1 MKLTGYPSIDKP
13 WLKYYPKDADKIEPI
28 NLTYYEYYIKAN
40 SKYLNKPGIEYYK
53 NVISRYDVIKNS
65 DIAAKILN
73 YLGVKKREQVLFGM
87 IGIPEAFYII
97 MGLSKIGAGANIVNI
112 TYEKDLLIDSILNS
126 KFKVIFILDVFYD
139 LFEETLKMPEMS
151 NKKIVV
157 VHFSESFPKLIRL
170 ITFKQRFDLKKKFDC
185 LAKTYGLDIS
195 YYDDLIKKSNS
206 MPDVGIAK
214 YDKKLKFLTVYSS
227 GTTSKAKGIDL
238 SVDSII
244 YMARNHELADLGT
257 DENTASLHKVPICFS
272 TGINNNFLLPP
283 LVGMINVL
291 DPVFDKKTIGKSFLQ
306 HRFKIGVAILSNEMW
321 EAVSNSKLKKDTL
334 SNLTHPIAGGDGASI
349 YRQLEIFE
357 RLKKFGCKIPLY
369 SGAGC
374 TEVGACATTILR
386 QAYKAGTAGV
396 PLPQV
401 NVAVI
406 DETGEQLKYNQ
417 SGELCYSTPMMMLGY
432 TNNINATRNSFIY
445 INSEKYYKTGDIGF
459 VDEDGFVTYRGRKS
473 DFIVINDNGIEK
485 KQYLFEVEE
494 IVKKYKSV
502 IDCEALG
509 INLNDNK
516 YKNVIVH
523 IQFNTQNAD
532 FIKRTVIEI
541 YNDFKN
547 ILPLQSVPIA
557 IKIRNDFPVAK
568 SGKRDVKKLLS
579 ETDNFLYV
587 KDNNVYDCSLK
598 DL

>member
-1 MKLTGYPSIDKP
+1 MEIKQTTGYPSIDKP

-126 KFKVIFILDVFYD
+126 NYNVIFILDVFYD
-139 LFEETLKMPEMS
+139 LFEETLKLPEMA

-157 VHFSESFPKLIRL
+157 IHFSESFPIFIRS
-170 ITFKQRFDLKKKFDC
+170 ITFKQRHDLKKKFEC
-185 LAKTYGLDIS
+185 LAKTYDLDIS
-195 YYDDLIKKSNS
+195 YYDDLVKKSNS
-206 MPDVGIAK
+206 MSDVEISK
-214 YDKKLKFLTVYSS
+214 YDKTLKFLTVYSS

-349 YRQLEIFE
+349 YRQQEIFE
-357 RLKKFGCKIPLY
+357 RLKKIWMQNTSLFRC
-369 SGAGC
+369 
-374 TEVGACATTILR
+374 R
-386 QAYKAGTAGV
+386 
-396 PLPQV
+396 
-401 NVAVI
+401 
-406 DETGEQLKYNQ
+406 
-417 SGELCYSTPMMMLGY
+417 M
-432 TNNINATRNSFIY
+432 
-445 INSEKYYKTGDIGF
+445 
-459 VDEDGFVTYRGRKS
+459 YRGWRM
-473 DFIVINDNGIEK
+473 
-485 KQYLFEVEE
+485 
-494 IVKKYKSV
+494 
-502 IDCEALG
+502 C
-509 INLNDNK
+509 
-516 YKNVIVH
+516 
-523 IQFNTQNAD
+523 
-532 FIKRTVIEI
+532 
-541 YNDFKN
+541 
-547 ILPLQSVPIA
+547 
-557 IKIRNDFPVAK
+557 
-568 SGKRDVKKLLS
+568 
-579 ETDNFLYV
+579 
-587 KDNNVYDCSLK
+587 NNYSSSSI
-598 DL
+598 

>member
-206 MPDVGIAK
+206 MPDVEIAK

-579 ETDNFLYV
+579 ETVNFLYV